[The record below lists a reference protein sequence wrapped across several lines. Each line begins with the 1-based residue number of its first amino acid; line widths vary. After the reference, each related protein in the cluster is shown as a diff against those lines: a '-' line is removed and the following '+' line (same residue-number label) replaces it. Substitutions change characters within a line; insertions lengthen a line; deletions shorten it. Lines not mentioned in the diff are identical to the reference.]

1 MVPKRTMD
9 QLIDLGIVRYSRL
22 RHRYYHVETGA
33 ELKLFT
39 VYPPWGPTNRAGRRA
54 GVKRTQ

>member
-1 MVPKRTMD
+1 
-9 QLIDLGIVRYSRL
+9 VRYSRL

-39 VYPPWGPTNRAGRRA
+39 LIPPGGPTNREGRRA
-54 GVKRTQ
+54 YVKRTQ